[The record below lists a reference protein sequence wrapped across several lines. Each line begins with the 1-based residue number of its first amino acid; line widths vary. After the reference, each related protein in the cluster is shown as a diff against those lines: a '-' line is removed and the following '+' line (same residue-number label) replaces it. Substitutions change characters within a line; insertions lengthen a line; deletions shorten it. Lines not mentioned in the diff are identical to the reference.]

1 MLNLD
6 SKTEKKMDT
15 IKKLLEDGFINKE
28 EAVIM
33 SGISKKD
40 FEEVVQDIKKEE
52 NISSDFSFIEK
63 TEDVSLKKSLVTG
76 GAGFIGSN
84 LVDALVKEGHE
95 VIVVDNLSSGKKE
108 YINEKAKF
116 YEVDIVEKDELDK
129 IFEKE
134 KPDYVFHLAAQIDV
148 RASVERPDFDNKVNV
163 LGGINVLENCK
174 KYNIKKIIFASTGGA
189 LYGEVEGAPAIE
201 SSPTFPLSPYGV
213 NKLTFE
219 KYLNYYHK
227 TFGQKYISLRLANVY
242 GPRQFKGGE
251 AGVIAIFIDN
261 AVNNIKSIISGD
273 GLQTRD
279 FVYID
284 DIVNAFLLAIKSDQV
299 GEYNIGFREETNLL
313 DLIRI
318 IEQKLG
324 GKIDRDFGPEAKG
337 DIRRSVLDSTKAKN
351 ILGWRPQITLEEG
364 IEKTLNWS
372 KGSGKEKFLITGG
385 AGFIGSHVAR
395 ELIKRGDEVV
405 IIDNFNDYYNPQLK
419 EDRIRHILG
428 DYNFKL
434 YRGDIR
440 DQKLLKEI
448 FEKEN
453 ITKVMHFAAMAG
465 VRYSLEDPFIY
476 EEVNVR
482 GTLNLLDL
490 AAKHKV
496 KNFVFASSS
505 SLYGERKEVP
515 FSEEDRV
522 DHPVSPYAATKRA
535 KELMSHVYSHLYGL
549 NVTGLRY
556 FMVYGPWGRPDMS
569 YFKFA
574 DKIREGKA
582 IDVYNRGQMSRNFTY
597 IDDIVTGTIKA
608 LDTPVRYSIMNIGG
622 DKEETLMRFIEV
634 LEDSLHVKAE
644 KNMLPMQPGDV
655 KQTVADISKLRSL
668 GWVPTTKIEEG
679 LKNFADWYK
688 EYYK

>member
-6 SKTEKKMDT
+6 PKTEKKMDT

-33 SGISKKD
+33 SGINKTD

-52 NISSDFSFIEK
+52 NISSDFSFVEK
-63 TEDVSLKKSLVTG
+63 TEDLSPKKSLVTG

-84 LVDALVKEGHE
+84 LVDELIKEGHE
-95 VIVVDNLSSGKKE
+95 VVVIDNLSSGKKE

-116 YEVDIVEKDELDK
+116 YEVDIVDKEDLDK
-129 IFEKE
+129 IFDQE
-134 KPDYVFHLAAQIDV
+134 KPDYVFHLAAQINT
-148 RASVERPDFDNKVNV
+148 RKSVTDPDFDNKVNI
-163 LGGINVLENCK
+163 LGGLNVLESCK
-174 KYNIKKIIFASTGGA
+174 NHNVEKIIFASSGGA
-189 LYGEVEGAPAIE
+189 IHGETINGPASE
-201 SSPTFPLSPYGV
+201 QDEPMPLNPYGI
-213 NKLTFE
+213 NKLAFE
-219 KYLNYYHK
+219 KYLNYYYK
-227 TFGQKYISLRLANVY
+227 TFGQKYISIRPSNAY

-251 AGVIAIFIDN
+251 AGVTAVFIDN
-261 AVNNIKSIISGD
+261 AVNNKKTIINGD

-279 FVYID
+279 FVYVG
-284 DIVNAFLLAIKSDQV
+284 DIVNAFLLAVKSDQV
-299 GEYNIGFREETNLL
+299 GGFNIGSGEETNML

-324 GKIDRDFGPEAKG
+324 RKIEREFGPEKVG
-337 DIRRSVLDSTKAKN
+337 DIKRSALDPTKAKN
-351 ILGWRPQITLEEG
+351 VLGWRPQTTLEEG

-372 KGSGKEKFLITGG
+372 KGGTKEKFLITGG

-405 IIDNFNDYYNPQLK
+405 IIDNFNDYYDPQLK

-440 DQKLLKEI
+440 DQELLKEI

-465 VRYSLEDPFIY
+465 VRYSLEKPFLY

-505 SLYGERKEVP
+505 SLYGERKTTP

-522 DHPVSPYAATKRA
+522 DHPISPYAATKRA

-556 FMVYGPWGRPDMS
+556 FTVYGPWGRPDMS
-569 YFKFA
+569 YFIFA
-574 DKIREGKA
+574 DKMRQGKP
-582 IDVYNRGQMSRNFTY
+582 IDVYNKGQMSRNFTY

-608 LDTPVRYSIMNIGG
+608 LDNPVRYSIMNIGG
-622 DKEETLMRFIEV
+622 DKEDTLMRFIEV
-634 LEDSLHVKAE
+634 LEDSLGAKAE

-655 KQTVADISKLRSL
+655 KQTVADISKLRKL
-668 GWVPTTKIEEG
+668 GWAPTTKIEEG
-679 LKNFADWYK
+679 LKRFADWYK